1 MKKFLLSLLM
11 LCILLCGCEQKSAS
25 VSVTCYPLQYLVERI
40 GGSVVNVNCISNN
53 EFIQRASI
61 KENYQDIVKESDA
74 LFYISSLEPYM
85 DIYYDEIHD
94 MTNLVDLS
102 VRSAIYKFARYTT
115 TYVNDTAAVVLS
127 DYYDGKEFANIEAY
141 ENDPML
147 WLDPVA
153 MTSMASDIRDY
164 FVSLYPQYQML
175 FDQNYNQLELDLARL
190 DAGFSEIYNQKQN
203 VSFVSMTPS
212 FGNWQKSYGI
222 HVYPISLSRYGVL
235 PNEQQLELIKKRIRN
250 DHVRYI
256 AMEDNISEDMIAL
269 RNELIDELGLIPI
282 KLSNISSLSNNESEQ
297 KKDYLSIMYQNLESL
312 RKIAQ

>member
-1 MKKFLLSLLM
+1 MKKILLSLLM

-25 VSVTCYPLQYLVERI
+25 VAVTCYPLQYLVERI

-61 KENYQDIVKESDA
+61 KENYQDIVEESDA
-74 LFYISSLEPYM
+74 LFYINSLEPYM
-85 DIYYDEIHD
+85 DIYYDDIHD
-94 MTNLVDLS
+94 MTTLVDLS

-127 DYYDGKEFANIEAY
+127 NYYDGKEFMNIEAY

-164 FVSLYPQYQML
+164 FVGLYPQYQML
-175 FDQNYNQLELDLARL
+175 FDENYNQLELDLARL
-190 DAGFSEIYNQKQN
+190 DAGFSEIYNQKRN

-222 HVYPISLSRYGVL
+222 HVYPVSLSRYGVL
-235 PNEQQLELIKKRIRN
+235 PNAQQLELIKKRIRN

-256 AMEDNISEDMIAL
+256 AMEDNLSEDMITL

-282 KLSNISSLSNNESEQ
+282 KLSNISSLSKNESEQ

>member
-85 DIYYDEIHD
+85 EIYYDEIHD

>member
-1 MKKFLLSLLM
+1 MKRILLSILM
-11 LCILLCGCEQKSAS
+11 LCMLLCGCEEKSAS

-40 GGSVVNVNCISNN
+40 GGSVVNVTNISNN
-53 EFIQRASI
+53 ELIQRASI
-61 KENYQDIVKESDA
+61 KDNYEDLIEASDA
-74 LFYISSLEPYM
+74 LFYINSLEPYM
-85 DIYYDEIHD
+85 GIYYDDLHE
-94 MTNLVDLS
+94 MTTLVDLS

-127 DYYDGKEFANIEAY
+127 NYYDGNEFENIEAY

-164 FVSLYPQYQML
+164 FVTAYPQYQML
-175 FDQNYNQLELDLARL
+175 FDENYDQLELDLARL
-190 DAGFSEIYNQKQN
+190 DAGFSDIYNQKQN

-235 PNEQQLELIKKRIRN
+235 PNDQQLELIKTRIRN

-256 AMEDNISEDMIAL
+256 AMEDNLSEDMIVL
-269 RNELIDELGLIPI
+269 RDQLIDELGLIPI
-282 KLSNISSLSNNESEQ
+282 KLSNLSSLSKNESEQ
-297 KKDYLSIMYQNLESL
+297 KSDYLSIMYQNLETL